1 MPFQVLSDAKV
12 TMGPYDISGD
22 LSRVK
27 LVYSADSLENS
38 AMGSL
43 AHTYIPGAIN
53 IKLHHEGFVQFGA
66 TQTTID
72 GRMDSVLGVVDVP
85 VSVAARGGDI
95 GEEVFFFKALHTK
108 YDRLGDWGQLMK
120 FQVDADASGSDVQ
133 LAKGIIFE
141 DGKTART
148 IAGNTATQVFAGGV
162 SAVQKVF
169 AQIHL
174 KAFTGTNVTFTLK
187 SAVTDWGTPT
197 TRATFT
203 TNTAVGSQW
212 IAPISGPIT
221 DTFWRFEW
229 TVTALTSMNVI
240 LLAGRQ

>member
-1 MPFQVLSDAKV
+1 MALQVLLDAKV
-12 TMGPYDISGD
+12 TMGAFDISGD
-22 LSRVK
+22 LNQVK
-27 LVYSADSLENS
+27 LSYSADSLENS
-38 AMGSL
+38 AFGSL
-43 AHTYIPGAIN
+43 AHTHVPGPLTIQ
-53 IKLHHEGFVQFGA
+53 LHHEGFVQFGA

-85 VSVAARGGDI
+85 VSVAARGGDL

-120 FQVDADASGSDVQ
+120 FQVDADASGTDTRLV
-133 LAKGIIFE
+133 KGIIFE

-148 IAGNTATQVFAGGV
+148 IAGNTATQVLGAV
-162 SAVQKVF
+162 SATQKVY
-169 AQIHL
+169 AQLHL

-203 TNTAVGSQW
+203 TNTTVGAQW
-212 IAPISGPIT
+212 IVPVSGPIT

-229 TVTALTSMNVI
+229 TVTALTSMNAI
-240 LLAGRQ
+240 LLAGIL